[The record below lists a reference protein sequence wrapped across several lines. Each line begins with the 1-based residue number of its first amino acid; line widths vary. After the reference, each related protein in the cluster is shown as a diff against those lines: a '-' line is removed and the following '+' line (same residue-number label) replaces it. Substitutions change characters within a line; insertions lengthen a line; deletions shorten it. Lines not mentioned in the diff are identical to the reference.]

1 MIGLASIYGI
11 LLLVGLFLII
21 EGVTR
26 YFERKKQNLQ
36 EDALTIR
43 EEFLEVYA
51 TEKRNLVQQIRT
63 LEVTNSYK

>member
-11 LLLVGLFLII
+11 LILVGLFLII
-21 EGVTR
+21 ERVTR

-51 TEKRNLVQQIRT
+51 TERET
-63 LEVTNSYK
+63 